1 MTKMKKKEEMNPL
14 EKELRNAKER
24 VKRMPT
30 YGDPYLKML
39 KEATLKDCE
48 EAEQIH
54 ARTQQ
59 ILAEAKIDLAK
70 YS

>member
-1 MTKMKKKEEMNPL
+1 MNNNSKKKPL
-14 EKELRNAKER
+14 EEELQETTER
-24 VKRMPT
+24 VRRMPT

-39 KEATLKDCE
+39 KEATLKDCKN
-48 EAEQIH
+48 AERIH

-59 ILAEAKIDLAK
+59 ILAEAKIKLDK

>member
-1 MTKMKKKEEMNPL
+1 MKKKENGKKKSL
-14 EKELRNAKER
+14 EEELKETTNR
-24 VKRMPT
+24 VRTMPT

-48 EAEQIH
+48 EAEKIH

-59 ILAEAKIDLAK
+59 ILAEAKIELDK

>member
-1 MTKMKKKEEMNPL
+1 MKKNGKKKSVEEELKEAT
-14 EKELRNAKER
+14 RR
-24 VKRMPT
+24 VRTMPT

-48 EAEQIH
+48 EAEKIH

-59 ILAEAKIDLAK
+59 ILAEAKIELDK

>member
-1 MTKMKKKEEMNPL
+1 MKKNGKKKSVEEELKEAT
-14 EKELRNAKER
+14 RR
-24 VKRMPT
+24 VRTMST

-48 EAEQIH
+48 EAEKIH

-59 ILAEAKIDLAK
+59 ILAEAKIELDE

>member
-1 MTKMKKKEEMNPL
+1 MKKKENGKKKSL
-14 EKELRNAKER
+14 EEELKETTNR
-24 VKRMPT
+24 VRTMPT

-48 EAEQIH
+48 EAERIH
-54 ARTQQ
+54 VRTQQ
-59 ILAEAKIDLAK
+59 ILAEAKIELDK